1 MTHMDMNSIDTA
13 IGERVH
19 RLMWIQQVNQTHL
32 ATALN
37 LDPAA
42 ISRRLR
48 GRTAWKVSE
57 LLAAAKL
64 LQVDVTDLM
73 PAAEVIAAATATQ
86 PTLDQVTYVTKR
98 YRIGSVRD
106 IRPNLSRSDIVHSP
120 SATSPKRPRT
130 GFRAYPD
137 TRACQKLAS

>member
-1 MTHMDMNSIDTA
+1 MRVGWIPQDTFA
-13 IGERVH
+13 ARLLLARRHLGLSVKDAAARCHIHYATWSTWERGSVPQNYPDIVQ
-19 RLMWIQQVNQTHL
+19 RVSEGLGVNRDWLAWGGVL
-32 ATALN
+32 AT
-37 LDPAA
+37 
-42 ISRRLR
+42 
-48 GRTAWKVSE
+48 T
-57 LLAAAKL
+57 
-64 LQVDVTDLM
+64 
-73 PAAEVIAAATATQ
+73 
-86 PTLDQVTYVTKR
+86 PTSSGSTPSDQVTYVTKR